1 MKVYI
6 VLILVLTIIPFSF
19 SNGIW
24 TYAEDIRAG
33 VFGLNE
39 NNPLAQYN
47 YTFMDIVYFNAN
59 IFA

>member
-1 MKVYI
+1 MKNLVL
-6 VLILVLTIIPFSF
+6 LILVLTVIPFSF

-39 NNPLAQYN
+39 NNPLGSN
-47 YTFMDIVYFNAN
+47 YTFNDVVYFNAN